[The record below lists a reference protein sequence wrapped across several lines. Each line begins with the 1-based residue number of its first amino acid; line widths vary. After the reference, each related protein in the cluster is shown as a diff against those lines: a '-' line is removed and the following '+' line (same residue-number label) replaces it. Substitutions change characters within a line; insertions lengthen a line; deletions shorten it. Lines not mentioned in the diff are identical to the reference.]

1 MTQYFS
7 KWIYLSIFVLSG
19 CGGGGGSLPPPPLT
33 LFDSSYANK
42 NLIALEA
49 PQIPSTVLV
58 DAVPESITFG
68 DFFQEGAH
76 SAFLVAPS
84 SVSAS
89 GYQAHFL
96 KKDASGW
103 HDATSTL
110 LETAQADACP
120 TVRQS
125 LTADFNGDGKPD
137 VYLVCRGAS
146 MGVAVRQVLYL
157 SSANQNKYTR
167 STTTDSFAA
176 LHASAANLDR
186 DATGRMD
193 IITVDES
200 FQINVLINGGA
211 AVFSKDDNS
220 VTHRI
225 PAGLPNS
232 VQRVFLIPST
242 IASTTEGP
250 DLVVAGSLTNGY
262 SLMWLKNDGTGKFN
276 TTTAGWSRSFTNPVS
291 GGGSLMPSDFIK
303 SGNYFYVLDD
313 ALKQFVRFDAPTTVS
328 SSVTSALP
336 LSSVQPT
343 NNQPTAFPKQV
354 KLVSSGFVPYD
365 GKCADTSTT
374 TASSASRCNFLAT
387 AP

>member
-1 MTQYFS
+1 
-7 KWIYLSIFVLSG
+7 LDL
-19 CGGGGGSLPPPPLT
+19 
-33 LFDSSYANK
+33 
-42 NLIALEA
+42 

-68 DFFQEGAH
+68 DFFQEGSY
-76 SAFLVAPS
+76 SAFVVAPS
-84 SVSAS
+84 SATTS
-89 GYQAHFL
+89 GFQAHFL
-96 KKDASGW
+96 KKDVSGW
-103 HDATSTL
+103 HEATSTL
-110 LETAQADACP
+110 LETTQADACP
-120 TVRQS
+120 LVRQA

-146 MGVAVRQVLYL
+146 IGVATPQVLYL
-157 SSANQNKYTR
+157 STAGQNKYTR
-167 STTTDSFAA
+167 TTTTNSFAA

-186 DATGRMD
+186 DTSGRID

-200 FQINVLINGGA
+200 FQISVLINGGA
-211 AVFSKDDNS
+211 AVFSKEDNS
-220 VTHRI
+220 STHRI
-225 PAGLPNS
+225 PTGLPNS

-242 IASTTEGP
+242 IVNATDGP

-262 SLMWLKNDGTGKFN
+262 SLMWLKNDGTGRY
-276 TTTAGWSRSFTNPVS
+276 TTATAGWSRSFANPIS

-328 SSVTSALP
+328 SLVTSALP
-336 LSSVQPT
+336 LSSVQST
-343 NNQPTAFPKQV
+343 NNQPSVFPKQV
-354 KLVSSGFVPYD
+354 KLTTSGFVAYD

-374 TASSASRCNFLAT
+374 TASSASRCNFLAN

>member
-1 MTQYFS
+1 MTQYFPR
-7 KWIYLSIFVLSG
+7 WMLPLLFALSG
-19 CGGGGGSLPPPPLT
+19 CGGGSGGLPTPPLAV
-33 LFDSSYANK
+33 LDMSYANK
-42 NLIALEA
+42 NSISLDL

-68 DFFQEGAH
+68 DFFQEGSY
-76 SAFLVAPS
+76 SAFVVAPS
-84 SVSAS
+84 SATTS
-89 GYQAHFL
+89 GFQAHFL
-96 KKDASGW
+96 KKDVSGW
-103 HDATSTL
+103 HEATSTL
-110 LETAQADACP
+110 LETTQADACP
-120 TVRQS
+120 LVRQA

-146 MGVAVRQVLYL
+146 IGVATPQVLYL
-157 SSANQNKYTR
+157 STAGQNKYTR
-167 STTTDSFAA
+167 TITTNSFAA

-186 DATGRMD
+186 DTSGRID

-200 FQINVLINGGA
+200 FQISVLINGGA
-211 AVFSKDDNS
+211 AVFSKEDNS
-220 VTHRI
+220 STHRI
-225 PAGLPNS
+225 PTGLPNS

-242 IASTTEGP
+242 IVNATDGP

-262 SLMWLKNDGTGKFN
+262 SLMWLKNDGTGRY
-276 TTTAGWSRSFTNPVS
+276 TTATAGWSRSFANPIS

-328 SSVTSALP
+328 SLVTSALP
-336 LSSVQPT
+336 LSSVQST
-343 NNQPTAFPKQV
+343 NNQPSVFPKQV
-354 KLVSSGFVPYD
+354 KLTTSGFVAYD

-374 TASSASRCNFLAT
+374 TASSASRCNFLAN